1 MARLALVSCTIEK
14 LRPDSAF
21 RALPSSLASKS
32 REVEGD
38 EGNKKRSTS
47 TSTRRASRR
56 RRRRGTSPSTQRSGD
71 EEEEPEA
78 VLIEQTGEVEDNE
91 AALSPT
97 SRSWNCWAG
106 LERSNQ
112 RTSFCSG
119 WANVLAT
126 LVQSMRDGRIERV
139 KVALESR
146 PFKDSGVAQMMTHEP
161 RVCELLSIK

>member
-1 MARLALVSCTIEK
+1 MRAHFLTPWHFGTEEENTKEGVPLLSSSSVLADIPIPSALMARLALVSCTIEK
-14 LRPDSAF
+14 LRTDSAF
-21 RALPSSLASKS
+21 RALSSSLASKS

-78 VLIEQTGEVEDNE
+78 LIEQTGEVEDNE

-97 SRSWNCWAG
+97 SRS
-106 LERSNQ
+106 
-112 RTSFCSG
+112 
-119 WANVLAT
+119 
-126 LVQSMRDGRIERV
+126 
-139 KVALESR
+139 
-146 PFKDSGVAQMMTHEP
+146 
-161 RVCELLSIK
+161 